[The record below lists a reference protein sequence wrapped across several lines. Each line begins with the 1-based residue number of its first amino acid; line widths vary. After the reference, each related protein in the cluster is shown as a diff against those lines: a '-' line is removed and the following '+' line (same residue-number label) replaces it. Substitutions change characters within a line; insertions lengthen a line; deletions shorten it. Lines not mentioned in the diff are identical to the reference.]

1 MMEGSGALGIFGG
14 RLPVIMEGATP
25 IAKVESLHH
34 DVCDCNI
41 CGDSLDHN
49 MLREV
54 LRQSPV

>member
-25 IAKVESLHH
+25 IAEVESLHH

-41 CGDSLDHN
+41 HCDSFDHDI
-49 MLREV
+49 LCEV
-54 LRQSPV
+54 LRQPPV